1 MDNDGSNPLAP
12 NVDRRRVA
20 GLGGA
25 EDEKCCE
32 FGGKLSVFLESSAE
46 LIQDPEA
53 MMEKAGPGSTLRSG
67 RDDN

>member
-1 MDNDGSNPLAP
+1 M
-12 NVDRRRVA
+12 A

-25 EDEKCCE
+25 EDERCCE

-53 MMEKAGPGSTLRSG
+53 MMEKAGPGSTLLTSRYDMDLMHSIAIS
-67 RDDN
+67 NLVWKP